1 MATFAIIK
9 SEQLNL
15 PEFIANK
22 LKGKY
27 IEIFETPEG
36 LLLKPQAEDAVTLAR
51 GCLKGSGLTS
61 EQYMRA
67 KNLEKVLE
75 L

>member
-1 MATFAIIK
+1 MFVLATIK

-27 IEIFETPEG
+27 IDILETREG
-36 LLLKPQAEDAVTLAR
+36 FLLKPKEDSIALAR
-51 GCLKGSGLTS
+51 GCLKGMGFTS
-61 EQYMRA
+61 QSYMES
-67 KNLEKVLE
+67 KQMEKELEK
-75 L
+75 